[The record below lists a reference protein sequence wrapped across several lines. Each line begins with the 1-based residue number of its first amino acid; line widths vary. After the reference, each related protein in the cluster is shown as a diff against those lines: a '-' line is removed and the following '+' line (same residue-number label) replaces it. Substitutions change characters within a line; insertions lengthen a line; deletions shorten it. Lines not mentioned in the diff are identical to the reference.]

1 MKNKLKL
8 FQKSLISVLIFFI
21 IILLIFFNE
30 LEISDELW
38 NFQNIFKMSNGLL
51 IYKDANVI
59 VTPIFF
65 YIGNILFKI
74 LGNTIITFRIYN
86 ILIFALLYFI
96 TFKILQNLKVSKHL
110 SFLYLSLIF
119 LQTFS
124 IVTAGANYNTLA
136 IAFVLLGINLYIK
149 GKSSLYQGIIAFLV
163 FFTKQNIG
171 IYYIIATIIYDLY
184 EHKLSKKF
192 FIYQLAKLLLFIVPS
207 TIIILKLHID
217 GVFADFINYAFG
229 GLFEFSENNISFS
242 ASIYQV
248 VIFLTSIL
256 LYIFIALK
264 KNTTFKTIITKD
276 IFKNFTLLTIFTCF
290 ISLVIYPI
298 ANGAHFLFAMPL
310 HLIFIFYLLD
320 VLIIN
325 ELYGDEKYSINAI
338 WICSIILTAVIIRI
352 GFNYFENIN
361 EYSYIKD
368 TSSPFNRVL
377 VNNEEIEKKSVI
389 KRYIK
394 EKNEE
399 GIDVI
404 IFSHDSAIHMIE
416 LKQSHGV
423 YDLLFN
429 GNLGFNGKEKI
440 KLDILTRENTE
451 FLVVTNDED
460 IFLQE
465 PPEIREY
472 IIQNLNY
479 KGNIGNYSIYSK

>member
-1 MKNKLKL
+1 MKNKLNL
-8 FQKSLISVLIFFI
+8 FQKSLISIIIFFI
-21 IILLIFFNE
+21 VILLIFFNE

-38 NFQNIFKMSNGLL
+38 NFQNIFKMSNGFL

-74 LGNTIITFRIYN
+74 LGSTIITFRFYN
-86 ILIFALLYFI
+86 ILIFSLLYFI
-96 TFKILQNLKVSKHL
+96 TFKILQNLKISKHL

-149 GKSSLYQGIIAFLV
+149 GISPIYQGIIAFLV

-184 EHKLSKKF
+184 THKISKKF
-192 FIYQLAKLLLFIVPS
+192 FMHQLTKLLLFVVS
-207 TIIILKLHID
+207 SATIILKLYLD
-217 GVFADFINYAFG
+217 GVLPDFINYAFG
-229 GLFEFSENNISFS
+229 GLFEFGQNNISFS

-248 VIFLTSIL
+248 VLFLTSII
-256 LYIFIALK
+256 LYIFIIVK
-264 KNTTFKTIITKD
+264 KNTIFKTIITKD
-276 IFKNFTLLTIFTCF
+276 VFKNLTFLIIFTCF
-290 ISLVIYPI
+290 ISIIIYPI

-320 VLIIN
+320 VLILN
-325 ELYGDEKYSINAI
+325 ELYGDKKYALNAI
-338 WICSIILTAVIIRI
+338 WICSIILMAVIIRI

-361 EYSYIKD
+361 KCSYIKD
-368 TSSPFNRVL
+368 SSSPFNRIL
-377 VNNEEIEKKSVI
+377 LSNEEIEKKFVI
-389 KRYIK
+389 KNYIK
-394 EKNEE
+394 EKNEK

-404 IFSHDSAIHMIE
+404 IFSYDSAIPMIE

-429 GNLGFNGKEKI
+429 GNLGYNGKENI
-440 KLDILTRENTE
+440 KKDILSRKNTE
-451 FLVVTNDED
+451 FLVVTDEKD

-472 IIQNLNY
+472 IMKNLNY
-479 KGNIGNYSIYSK
+479 RGEICNYSIYSK

>member
-1 MKNKLKL
+1 MKNKLNL
-8 FQKSLISVLIFFI
+8 FQKSLISVLILLI
-21 IILLIFFNE
+21 IVLLIFFNQ

-38 NFQNIFKMSNGLL
+38 NFQNIFKMSNGLS

-65 YIGNILFKI
+65 YIGNIFFKI
-74 LGNTIITFRIYN
+74 LGSTIISFRIYN
-86 ILIFALLYFI
+86 ILIFAFMYFL

-110 SFLYLSLIF
+110 SFLYVSLIF

-149 GKSSLYQGIIAFLV
+149 NTSLIYQGIVAFLV

-184 EHKLSKKF
+184 CYKISKNF
-192 FIYQLAKLLLFIVPS
+192 FKAQLIKLLAFIVPS
-207 TIIILKLHID
+207 SVIILKLYFD
-217 GVFADFINYAFG
+217 GVLLDFINFAFG
-229 GLFEFSENNISFS
+229 GLLEFGQNNISFS

-248 VIFLTSIL
+248 ILFMASIV
-256 LYIFIALK
+256 LYVFIILK
-264 KNTTFKTIITKD
+264 KNSIFKKIITNE
-276 IFKNFTLLTIFTCF
+276 IFKILTLLIIFNCC
-290 ISLVIYPI
+290 ISLIIYPI

-310 HLIFIFYLLD
+310 HLIFIFYLLNT
-320 VLIIN
+320 LIIN
-325 ELYGDEKYSINAI
+325 ELYGDKKYSFNTI
-338 WICSIILTAVIIRI
+338 WICAIILIAVIIRI

-368 TSSPFNRVL
+368 SSSPFNRVL
-377 VNNEEIEKKSVI
+377 LSNEEIEKKSVI
-389 KRYIK
+389 KKYIK
-394 EKNEE
+394 EKNAE

-404 IFSHDSAIHMIE
+404 IFSYDSAISMIE

-429 GNLGFNGKEKI
+429 GNLGFNGKEKL
-440 KLDILTRENTE
+440 KNDILSRENTE
-451 FLVVTNDED
+451 FLVVTNDYD
-460 IFLQE
+460 IFQQE
-465 PPEIREY
+465 PPEIRDF

-479 KGNIGNYSIYSK
+479 KGSVWNYSVYGK